1 MMSMNT
7 TTAMKS
13 ITRIAMEIHGSMMN
27 IMRRET
33 MMPMNM
39 LMDLSMKKGN
49 MS

>member
-13 ITRIAMEIHGSMMN
+13 ITRIAMEIHGSMRN
-27 IMRRET
+27 WIQKET
-33 MMPMNM
+33 MMLMNM
-39 LMDLSMKKGN
+39 TMDLLMKKGN